1 LDRVGQM
8 TLDILFLAKNRLEF
22 TRQSL
27 AALEANTNWDLVR
40 SVCVWDDGSERETAD
55 YLKSW
60 FDRMTVKYWRVPK
73 GLVWLIA
80 GHRGVG
86 APASVMNL
94 FLGDPFWTNES
105 RPELFAKID
114 NDTILPPCWLDRCT
128 AVMEAH
134 PELDLLG
141 IEPPASR
148 VPKIAGGRRS
158 LAPETD
164 QGTIVGGYHEDG
176 ELVNGKYTDKWVPGY
191 APCQSIGGIG
201 LMRTRAFL
209 ENAPLKPHSTYG
221 GFTEWQLQH
230 LDVVKGWIVP
240 PLEVFL
246 LDRLPIEPFVSLS
259 RKYEAAGWQRPW
271 SKYPKDSTLWK
282 WWKSVECK
290 VAV

>member
-1 LDRVGQM
+1 M

-22 TRQSL
+22 TRETL
-27 AALEANTNWDLVR
+27 AALERNTNWDLVR

-94 FLGDPFWTNES
+94 FLGDPFWTEES
-105 RPELFAKID
+105 RPDLFAKID
-114 NDTILPPCWLDRCT
+114 NDTVVPPGWLDACY

-148 VPKIAGGRRS
+148 VPKIAGGRRCIT
-158 LAPETD
+158 PETD
-164 QGTIVGGYHEDG
+164 YRTWRGGYYESGDLPAG
-176 ELVNGKYTDKWVPGY
+176 SVLVPGY

-209 ENAPLKPHSTYG
+209 ENAPLKPHSIYG

-230 LDVVKGWIVP
+230 PHVTKGWMVP

-246 LDRLPIEPFVSLS
+246 LDRLPMEPWASLS
-259 RKYEAAGWQRPW
+259 RRYEAKGWQRPW

-282 WWKSVECK
+282 WWQPAAKSK